1 MLSALRI
8 LEGTAVKPL
17 NAVSVRL
24 VQKVDSFHLRQCQ
37 QGWFGLVAQKQIYNY
52 IYNVCYAAENLFY
65 LPAWPH
71 DQSTKHFLIIIQ
83 IFKFYLE

>member
-1 MLSALRI
+1 MLSALII

-37 QGWFGLVAQKQIYNY
+37 QGWFGLVAQKEKYNY
-52 IYNVCYAAENLFY
+52 IYNV
-65 LPAWPH
+65 
-71 DQSTKHFLIIIQ
+71 
-83 IFKFYLE
+83 